1 MQSSDTP
8 PTPGPPGPPPPYTS
22 INDPRSRKFVGSAAS
37 YILLGVLALAILC
50 VVVAAAVIVYVGV
63 IGTPDIPVQDPEM
76 MPPTSTP
83 SRTGDLSTG
92 ARVGAFAPDFTLV
105 DAVTGESVS
114 LASLKGK
121 PVWINFWAT
130 WCPPCRE
137 EMPEMQQFYEKY
149 KGQDLAIVG
158 VNVQESDSQVQQYVK
173 EGAFT
178 WTFVLDA
185 EGAITDRYLVGG
197 LPSHF
202 FVDAEGVVQA
212 VHMGGLENMAGRKA
226 PVEDY
231 LAKILKPR

>member
-1 MQSSDTP
+1 MQTSNTP
-8 PTPGPPGPPPPYTS
+8 PPPGPPGMPPYTG
-22 INDPRSRKFVGSAAS
+22 INDPRSRRFVGSAAF
-37 YILLGVLALAILC
+37 YILLSVVSLAVLC
-50 VVVAAAVIVYVGV
+50 VILSAALIVY
-63 IGTPDIPVQDPEM
+63 IGAIGSPDIPVQDPEM

-83 SRTGDLSTG
+83 SLSGDLSTA
-92 ARVGAFAPDFTLV
+92 ARVGSLAPDFTLT
-105 DAVTGESVS
+105 DALTGESVS
-114 LASLKGK
+114 LASLRGK

-149 KGQDLAIVG
+149 QSQGLAIVG

-185 EGAITDRYLVGG
+185 EGRTTDRYLVGG
-197 LPSHF
+197 LPSHYF
-202 FVDAEGVVQA
+202 IDAQGVVRA

-226 PVEDY
+226 PVEEY

>member
-1 MQSSDTP
+1 M
-8 PTPGPPGPPPPYTS
+8 
-22 INDPRSRKFVGSAAS
+22 
-37 YILLGVLALAILC
+37 LC
-50 VVVAAAVIVYVGV
+50 VIVAAAVIVFVGV
-63 IGTPDIPVQDPEM
+63 IGARDIPVQDPEM
-76 MPPTSTP
+76 KPPTSTP
-83 SRTGDLSTG
+83 SRSGDRSTG
-92 ARVGAFAPDFTLV
+92 ARVGSLAPDFTLI
-105 DAVTGESVS
+105 DALTGESVS

-149 KGQDLAIVG
+149 HAQGLAIVG
-158 VNVQESDSQVQQYVK
+158 VNVQESDSQVRQYLK

-185 EGAITDRYLVGG
+185 KGTTTDRYLVGG
-197 LPSHF
+197 LPSHYF
-202 FVDAEGVVQA
+202 IDTEGVVQA

-226 PVEDY
+226 PVEEY